1 MLHFPLKQISVQQLT
16 LGGLIMLN
24 GITILQRARKELAK
38 VVEEGNQEILS
49 FGLSEQD
56 ATMLGAYEGALE
68 SLDKI
73 LDILEELEYELE
85 YGGV

>member
-1 MLHFPLKQISVQQLT
+1 
-16 LGGLIMLN
+16 MLN
-24 GITILQRARKELAK
+24 GIVIFQRARKELAK

-56 ATMLGAYEGALE
+56 ATMLGAFEGALE

-73 LDILEELEYELE
+73 LDTLEELEYELE
-85 YGGV
+85 CGGVWGLWV

>member
-1 MLHFPLKQISVQQLT
+1 
-16 LGGLIMLN
+16 MLN

-49 FGLSEQD
+49 FGLSDQD

-73 LDILEELEYELE
+73 LDTLEELEYELE
-85 YGGV
+85 CGGE

>member
-1 MLHFPLKQISVQQLT
+1 MLD
-16 LGGLIMLN
+16 
-24 GITILQRARKELAK
+24 GIKILQRARKELAK

-56 ATMLGAYEGALE
+56 ATMLGAFEGALK

-73 LDILEELEYELE
+73 LDRLEELEAELE
-85 YGGV
+85 CGRK

>member
-1 MLHFPLKQISVQQLT
+1 
-16 LGGLIMLN
+16 MLN

-56 ATMLGAYEGALE
+56 AIMLGAYEGALE
-68 SLDKI
+68 LLDKI
-73 LDILEELEYELE
+73 LDKLEELEVELE
-85 YGGV
+85 CGGVWGLWV

>member
-1 MLHFPLKQISVQQLT
+1 
-16 LGGLIMLN
+16 MLN

-49 FGLSEQD
+49 FGLSDQD

-73 LDILEELEYELE
+73 LDTLEELEVELE
-85 YGGV
+85 CG

>member
-1 MLHFPLKQISVQQLT
+1 
-16 LGGLIMLN
+16 MLN
-24 GITILQRARKELAK
+24 GITIFQRARTELAK

-49 FGLSEQD
+49 FGLSDQD

-73 LDILEELEYELE
+73 LDTLEELEVELE
-85 YGGV
+85 CG

>member
-1 MLHFPLKQISVQQLT
+1 
-16 LGGLIMLN
+16 MLN

-49 FGLSEQD
+49 FGLSDQD

-73 LDILEELEYELE
+73 LDTLEELEVELE
-85 YGGV
+85 CGWVWGLWV

>member
-1 MLHFPLKQISVQQLT
+1 MQ
-16 LGGLIMLN
+16 N
-24 GITILQRARKELAK
+24 GIIILQRARKELAK

-56 ATMLGAYEGALE
+56 ATMLGVYERALE

-73 LDILEELEYELE
+73 LDKLEELEVELE
-85 YGGV
+85 CGGV